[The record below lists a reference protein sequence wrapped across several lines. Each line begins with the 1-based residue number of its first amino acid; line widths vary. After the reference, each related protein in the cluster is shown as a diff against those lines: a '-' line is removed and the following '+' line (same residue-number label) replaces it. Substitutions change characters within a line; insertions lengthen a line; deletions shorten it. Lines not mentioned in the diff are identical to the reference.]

1 MVLAFFSLLVT
12 MGFVAFSIDTG
23 QIALQ
28 KTIMQNAVDSAAM
41 AAAMEITNAIEN
53 APPEEVNLT
62 AYAREQAKSVAAN
75 TANLNSVFVDPSVDV
90 EFGLRA
96 FNPATE
102 QFEIQWGVEPSNAV
116 KVKARRD
123 NDDVTQ
129 PDGKLPLLFAGVLG
143 SNKTTLYVEAIAYV
157 ESRDIGM
164 VLDFSSSMRR
174 DSLFD
179 WDSVEAYGVAA
190 IEDNLEDI
198 YNAMSPFPMGNMT
211 FAPQGLTVYS
221 PESSNP
227 DDPDAQVTFLY
238 DEVDVV
244 ADRAFQEVKLMF
256 IDGTTETI
264 EEHGPTGTFS
274 GTGGNAGKDIDT
286 VWLMFSGLSQPRA
299 KRGKAVGRTVSVT
312 FSADGL
318 SVDIVSDKDLSN
330 VVLEF
335 DDSTHYKFD
344 GLNQGETGT
353 FAGIGENAGKT
364 IVGVWVK
371 SGCNASGDGPGY
383 GERFDSPV
391 TGETSFN
398 DTNEN
403 VEAYFGLDQTSYPF
417 PGKPAGRISSTMS
430 DPTAT

>member
-1 MVLAFFSLLVT
+1 M
-12 MGFVAFSIDTG
+12 
-23 QIALQ
+23 
-28 KTIMQNAVDSAAM
+28 
-41 AAAMEITNAIEN
+41 
-53 APPEEVNLT
+53 
-62 AYAREQAKSVAAN
+62 
-75 TANLNSVFVDPSVDV
+75 FVDPNVDV

-123 NDDVTQ
+123 NDDVSQ

-143 SNKTTLYVEAIAYV
+143 GNKTTLYAEAIAYV

-179 WDSVEAYGVAA
+179 GDSVDAYGLAA
-190 IEDNLEDI
+190 IEDNLEDV

-238 DEVDVV
+238 DEVDVL
-244 ADRAFQEVKLMF
+244 ADRAFNEVKLMF

-264 EEHGPTGTFS
+264 EEHGPEGTYS

-286 VWLMFSGLSQPRA
+286 VWLMFSG
-299 KRGKAVGRTVSVT
+299 AVTTTGEEGEGCRPTVSVT

-353 FAGIGENAGKT
+353 FTGVGENAGKT
-364 IVGVWVK
+364 IVACG
-371 SGCNASGDGPGY
+371 SSPAATPAETAPATASVSTH
-383 GERFDSPV
+383 RSPARPRSRSSS
-391 TGETSFN
+391 TTPTKTSKP
-398 DTNEN
+398 
-403 VEAYFGLDQTSYPF
+403 TSASTRPAIPS

-430 DPTAT
+430 GPTAT